1 MPDCSIDEFEACIFD
16 LIIIGGG
23 INGAGIAR
31 DAAGRGLSV
40 ALFEQNDLAEHTSS
54 ASTKLIH
61 GGLRYLEHYEFRL
74 VREALIER
82 ERLLRIAP
90 HIIWPLEF
98 LLPHSRAHRP
108 AWMIR
113 IGLFLYDHLAK
124 REFFAGSR
132 SLRLPKNGT
141 LKPIYKRAFSYP
153 DCWVEDS
160 RLVVLNAMDA
170 ARRGAEIRTRTKVLS
185 ARSSGNA
192 WHVET
197 TAGGFNARAIVNAAG
212 PWVDHILSQAIG
224 VNSAVRVRLI
234 KGSHIITRKIYPE
247 KQAYILQNPDRRI
260 VFAIPYERDYTLIGT
275 TDIPFESDP
284 ASVAIDE
291 AEIQYLCSS
300 VNRYFRNAITPDD
313 VIWTYSGVRP
323 VFDDHKNAASDVTH
337 DYVLDLIKKPD
348 TPPVLSVFGG
358 KITTYRKLAEHA
370 LEKLLPAIGKPL
382 GKSWTAGSYLP
393 GGNIPDF
400 PEFKRMLRLRNG
412 HLDAATIHRLAYSY
426 GTLTEGFTGYD
437 MGEDFGGGLYRSE
450 IDYLVKHEW
459 ARTAEDILWR
469 RTKLGLHVEPET
481 ETRLADYL
489 SALVT
494 A

>member
-1 MPDCSIDEFEACIFD
+1 MPDCSTSETEACIFD

-31 DAAGRGLSV
+31 DATGRGLSV
-40 ALFEQNDLAEHTSS
+40 ALFEQDDLAEHTSS

-61 GGLRYLEHYEFRL
+61 GGLRYLEHFQFRL
-74 VREALIER
+74 VREALVER

-113 IGLFLYDHLAK
+113 IGLFLYDHMAK
-124 REFFAGSR
+124 REFLAGSR
-132 SLRLPKNGT
+132 SLRLPKQGT
-141 LKPIYKRAFSYP
+141 LKPMYKRAFSYA

-170 ARRGAEIRTRTKVLS
+170 ARRGAEIHTHTKVLS
-185 ARSSGNA
+185 ARSSGNV

-197 TAGGFNARAIVNAAG
+197 TAGEFRSHAIVNAAG
-212 PWVDHILSQAIG
+212 PWVGQILNHAMG
-224 VNSAVRVRLI
+224 LNNAVGMRLI
-234 KGSHIITRKIYPE
+234 KGSHVITKKIYQE
-247 KQAYILQNPDRRI
+247 KQAYILQNPDKRI
-260 VFAIPYERDYTLIGT
+260 VFAIPYEQDYTLIGT
-275 TDIPFESDP
+275 TDIPFDSDP
-284 ASVAIDE
+284 ANVAIDE
-291 AEIQYLCSS
+291 AEIQYLCDS
-300 VNRYFRNAITPDD
+300 VNRYIRNAITPDD

-323 VFDDHKNAASDVTH
+323 LVDDRKSSASDVTR
-337 DYVLDLIKKPD
+337 DYVIDLTKNAD
-348 TPPVLSVFGG
+348 TPPVLSIFGG

-370 LEKLLPAIGKPL
+370 LEKLLPAMGRPV
-382 GKSWTAGSYLP
+382 GKSWTADSYLP
-393 GGNIPDF
+393 GGNIQDF
-400 PEFKRMLRLRNG
+400 PEFKKMLRVRNG

-426 GTLTEGFTGYD
+426 GTLTESFTGYD

-450 IDYLVKHEW
+450 IDYLVKYEW

-469 RTKLGLHVEPET
+469 RTKLGLHVEPAT
-481 ETRLADYL
+481 ETRLSEYL
-489 SALVT
+489 SVQVT